1 MDDLDDSEDQ
11 NMEDIPD
18 NVEEDPVEEESL
30 VTATSV
36 ESVIPEESDMG
47 DLFAEKIEV
56 RPQVRQLLDK
66 YGTVS
71 IEQLRNE
78 IKEVSGLLTRK

>member
-1 MDDLDDSEDQ
+1 
-11 NMEDIPD
+11 MEDIPD